1 MLQNYWAQYP
11 LSIHRYLQNH
21 VASSL
26 ARGRVSLIEEENNR
40 DDVATLNGTSRYHR
54 QSHLEFTRFKS
65 LPDLIRDMEQR

>member
-1 MLQNYWAQYP
+1 M
-11 LSIHRYLQNH
+11 HRYLQDH

-40 DDVATLNGTSRYHR
+40 DDVATLDGTSCYHRYDR

-65 LPDLIRDMEQR
+65 LPDLIQDMEQR